1 MAVGIIATLRV
12 VDGKQAEFEAGFAKM
27 QEVVKPRSRGV
38 CSMPCV
44 RTRRTPQ
51 PIGLWNNMQMKMRV
65 KATAHR
71 MHSRRR
77 QAGWADAWPGRRNWL
92 K

>member
-27 QEVVKPRSRGV
+27 QEVVKAEERGV

-44 RTRRTPQ
+44 KTRRTPQ
-51 PIGLWNNMQMKMRV
+51 PIGLWNNMQMKMRE
-65 KATAHR
+65 KPRHIGCIQGGGWRSGR
-71 MHSRRR
+71 M
-77 QAGWADAWPGRRNWL
+77 PGRGTGIG
-92 K
+92 